1 MDNTDLS
8 DLKQLLTR
16 WLRWYRLRRGLDWT
30 GYGLLAGLFLGLT
43 AGFLAASQHWLLR
56 SEFFL
61 LVACTALV
69 SVILAFASG
78 VAWPTPTPQAA
89 RVFDRAFNLHERLS
103 TALEFS
109 QSEPRSLASPDL
121 VSLQLSDTLHHAHQ
135 IDLHRALP
143 LRLRRTYLLLS
154 SLLVL
159 GVLLIGWRGAPL
171 FTLTAHQRQVEQAI
185 AEQIAQIETLQSNIL
200 NNEHLTPQTQQEL
213 LQILEDAS
221 LRLDQADTA
230 EEAVSILA
238 ETQHTLLDISDPQAQ
253 SHSQA
258 LQSVGTSLTQQANS
272 PLAAVG
278 QQLAA
283 GEFASAAESLASFDP
298 STLSSDQRQA
308 LSEQLSEAA
317 QALQSTAPEL
327 SANLS
332 QAAEALQAGDDQA
345 AQQALAQAS
354 QSLQQSA
361 QQIAQS
367 QAAAQAASQLSS
379 SQQQML
385 QAAQGDGSLS
395 TQSGPG
401 SSSQAAQG
409 AASSGAGRGEGDSG
423 DVIGLEAG
431 DDPIS
436 QNNAPGDG
444 GESPYQP
451 LYPPDRLAGSSDN
464 LVTLPSSAE
473 TGELILG
480 QGDTAPGAQSLTTVP
495 YTQVYAYYAQV
506 YRQAIENG
514 EIPRSLR
521 ILVRDYFTSLEP

>member
-8 DLKQLLTR
+8 DLKQLLSR
-16 WLRWYRLRRGLDWT
+16 WLRWYRLRRGLDWA

-43 AGFLAASQHWLLR
+43 AGFLAASQHVLLR
-56 SEFFL
+56 SEFNL
-61 LVACTALV
+61 LITSTALI
-69 SVILAFASG
+69 SSFLAFASG
-78 VAWPTPTPQAA
+78 VAWPTPIPQAA

-103 TALEFS
+103 TALEYS
-109 QSEPRSLASPDL
+109 QSEPRSLASAGL
-121 VSLQLSDTLHHAHQ
+121 VALQLADTLHHAHQ
-135 IDLHRALP
+135 VDLQRALP
-143 LRLRRTYLLLS
+143 LRLRRIHLLLS
-154 SLLVL
+154 SLLIL

-171 FTLTAHQRQVEQAI
+171 FTQAAHQRQVEQAI
-185 AEQIAQIETLQSNIL
+185 AGQIAQIETLQSNIL
-200 NNEHLTPQTQQEL
+200 DNEHLTPQAQQEL
-213 LQILEDAS
+213 LQILADAS
-221 LRLDQADTA
+221 LRLEQAETA

-238 ETQHTLLDISDPQAQ
+238 ETQQSLLEISDPQAQ
-253 SHSQA
+253 SLSQS
-258 LQSVGTSLTQQANS
+258 LQSIGTSLSGQANS

-283 GEFASAAESLASFDP
+283 GEFASAAEALASIDP
-298 STLSSDQRQA
+298 ANLSPEQRLA
-308 LSEQLSEAA
+308 LADQLSEAA

-332 QAAEALQAGDDQA
+332 QAAGAIQAGDDQA

-354 QSLQQSA
+354 QSLRQSA

-385 QAAQGDGSLS
+385 QAAQGDGSIS
-395 TQSGPG
+395 PQSALG

-409 AASSGAGRGEGDSG
+409 AASSGAGHGDNQAG
-423 DVIGLEAG
+423 DVVGLEAG

-444 GESPYQP
+444 GESSYQP
-451 LYPPDRLAGSSDN
+451 LYPPDRLGGSSDN

-480 QGDTAPGAQSLTTVP
+480 QGDIAPGAQSRTTVP

-514 EIPRSLR
+514 DIPPSLR
-521 ILVRDYFTSLEP
+521 TLVRDYFTSLEP